1 MITSRPSSS
10 VSSPYNFQISYHCFS
25 SGLSVNTWHFDNY
38 GPQYFPWHFMTVKT
52 KCRSKFLHFHQ
63 TFFRRSLCENRRYFQ
78 RITSISNR
86 FTCCTSTA
94 TLIDFWEIMI
104 WAILESVT
112 YPHQIIHMTLIPAD
126 SFLPILSNFRNI
138 TVKDSTKLGKFCLE
152 HGGHQEK
159 TTGTKK
165 QQVQENNR

>member
-1 MITSRPSSS
+1 MTFHDRKNKMPAQSFAF
-10 VSSPYNFQISYHCFS
+10 SPNILLAQPF
-25 SGLSVNTWHFDNY
+25 
-38 GPQYFPWHFMTVKT
+38 
-52 KCRSKFLHFHQ
+52 
-63 TFFRRSLCENRRYFQ
+63 ENRRYIQ

-86 FTCCTSTA
+86 FSCCTSTA
-94 TLIDFWEIMI
+94 ALIDFLEIMI

-165 QQVQENNR
+165 QQIQKKVQQKQQVQKSNRYEKTTAGTKKNKQQVQTSDQELG